1 MTLIAPKTPRLK
13 LTPTA
18 ARETVGGTGTVTF
31 NGLTFKVRILAAKCA
46 YGTARYLVT
55 PVSGH
60 GQTWVANL
68 ELDAETLP
76 N

>member
-1 MTLIAPKTPRLK
+1 MTLIAPTPPRKK

-31 NGLTFKVRILAAKCA
+31 NGLTFEVRILATKRA

-68 ELDAETLP
+68 ELDASSL
-76 N
+76 